1 MPSHQQLISVAM
13 CTYNGAR
20 FVTEQ
25 LESIQNQTLLPNE
38 LVVCDDGSTDNTLAL
53 VEQFAKKAPFPVRIF
68 QNEHQLGVTKNF
80 EKALTHCQGNL
91 LFLADQD
98 DCWTPEKVA
107 HLSKVFSENPSVN
120 VVFSDALLV
129 DEYTHSLQKHFW
141 EVVRFGTPQQE
152 QWKQGRSIEVLLV
165 GNRVAGCTMAV
176 RKSFVEMILPF
187 PTDISAFLH
196 DTWMA
201 FIASILNQIQFIPEV
216 LIHYRQHNSQQV
228 GTQQKNGQSV
238 TLTNRFSR
246 PHSTKLA
253 PLQKQAEELQ
263 KVYAHLAR
271 IIPATHPNL
280 QVVAAKLHFLNVRA
294 HLPDNRF
301 QRIWP
306 TLQQWK
312 KGNYHR
318 FADQDATTTGILLTA
333 LGDILE

>member
-1 MPSHQQLISVAM
+1 MSNYRPLISVAM
-13 CTYNGAR
+13 CTYNGAK

-25 LESIQNQTLLPNE
+25 LESIQNQTLLPDE
-38 LVVCDDGSTDNTLAL
+38 LVVCDDGSTDNTIAL
-53 VEQFAKKAPFPVRIF
+53 VEQFGKNAPFPVRIF
-68 QNEHQLGVTKNF
+68 QNEHKLGVTKNF
-80 EKALTHCQGNL
+80 EKALTACQGDL

-98 DCWTPEKVA
+98 DYWLPEKVA
-107 HLSKVFSENPSVN
+107 HLSKAFSENPSVN

-141 EVVRFGTPQQE
+141 DVVRFGPHQQE

-176 RKSFVEMILPF
+176 RKSFVNAILPF
-187 PTDISAFLH
+187 PSDISEFLH

-201 FIASILNQIQFIPEV
+201 FVASLLNQIVFIPKV
-216 LIHYRQHNSQQV
+216 LIQYRQHCAQQV
-228 GTQQKNGQSV
+228 GTQQKSLQSV
-238 TLTNRFSR
+238 TLTSRFSR
-246 PHSTKLA
+246 PHSAKLA
-253 PLQKQAEELQ
+253 PLQQQADELR
-263 KVYAHLAR
+263 KIYTHLSRVIPNSAPNFR
-271 IIPATHPNL
+271 ILAE
-280 QVVAAKLHFLNVRA
+280 KLHFLETRA

-301 QRIWP
+301 RRIWP
-306 TLQQWK
+306 TLQQWR